1 MWMRRKQERNKGE
14 KTEKFNKGE
23 KTETFKKG
31 ERKAGRWI
39 LLQVALY

>member
-14 KTEKFNKGE
+14 KTEK
-23 KTETFKKG
+23 FKKG

>member
-1 MWMRRKQERNKGE
+1 MRRKQERNKGE